1 MLLYPDNQKNVKLI
15 EEITAGL
22 VKTTYIGRINRS
34 AITPATSDFSRSI
47 LKIVE
52 TDDWVGTITQEFFLP
67 VNVDNQPKDT
77 YEFARDDRATLT
89 YQ

>member
-52 TDDWVGTITQEFFLP
+52 TDD
-67 VNVDNQPKDT
+67 
-77 YEFARDDRATLT
+77 
-89 YQ
+89 